1 MKFDSSVLFI
11 PKYWRTKPFMT
22 YLQSF
27 EVILWAFELQI
38 VYYGTLTEAAI
49 AKRFKISCRKRDKAA
64 IKTTFSGTGH
74 LFPEAK

>member
-11 PKYWRTKPFMT
+11 PKHQRKKPFMT
-22 YLQSF
+22 SLQSF
-27 EVILWAFELQI
+27 EVILWSFELQI

-49 AKRFKISCRKRDKAA
+49 AKRFKISCRKRDKVT
-64 IKTTFSGTGH
+64 IKTTFSGIGH